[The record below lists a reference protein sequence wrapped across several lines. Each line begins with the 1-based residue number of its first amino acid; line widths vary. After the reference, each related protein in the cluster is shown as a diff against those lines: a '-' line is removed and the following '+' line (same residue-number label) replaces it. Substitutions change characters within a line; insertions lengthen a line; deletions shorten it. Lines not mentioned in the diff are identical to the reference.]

1 MARVGEWI
9 PAHPGFGRYTLSVR
23 LDLALTQ
30 RPFAALQLSEG
41 LVAERLDVAPMVV
54 GDERFDPVVCA
65 QGDERVKERRSAVV
79 QADTVYSSR
88 SHGGARCEIDR
99 IDKSFDRRCIVAGE
113 CKTGFWA
120 QIERAIGIQYPRLG
134 FGLEATGFD
143 LIAAMEA
150 GNSAVQEARR
160 V

>member
-9 PAHPGFGRYTLSVR
+9 PAHPSFGRYTLSVR

-65 QGDERVKERRSAVV
+65 QGDERVKERRIAVV
-79 QADTVYSSR
+79 QACLPGSGLTGRGFGSTADAA
-88 SHGGARCEIDR
+88 GAEWVCVCADL
-99 IDKSFDRRCIVAGE
+99 F
-113 CKTGFWA
+113 
-120 QIERAIGIQYPRLG
+120 ERAGQRSDVGVGEVL
-134 FGLEATGFD
+134 
-143 LIAAMEA
+143 
-150 GNSAVQEARR
+150 
-160 V
+160 